1 MRSYGLSLGACEG
14 KGLLGCMVFIVLM
27 GVAIFL
33 AIKLGPIYYSNFN
46 FESDVKT
53 EASRAGARFMDDET
67 IVRDL
72 MAVAKRNDIRLKK
85 EDIKVERFAGQIHFE
100 VHYAVPVDFL
110 LFQRDINFHIK
121 ASSFVGTL

>member
-1 MRSYGLSLGACEG
+1 
-14 KGLLGCMVFIVLM
+14 
-27 GVAIFL
+27 
-33 AIKLGPIYYSNFN
+33 
-46 FESDVKT
+46 
-53 EASRAGARFMDDET
+53 MDDET

-110 LFQRDINFHIK
+110 LFSATINFHIK
-121 ASSFVGTL
+121 ASSFIGTL